1 MDTTS
6 VALVRGTLERVGERS
21 DELTAR
27 LYARLFALEPET
39 RAMFPASMAVQRHRL
54 LAALDHVVAVLDRP
68 EQLEPFLRR
77 LGRDHHKLDVSP
89 QQVASLGVALEGAL
103 RDVLGTGWDERA
115 ADAWREAFALVADLM
130 AEGDAGVG
138 GPRRWTATVVERLR
152 VADDVAVVRLQVDRD
167 PGAPAGSPVPAMAAG
182 QYLSVSTDRRPGLWR
197 TYSPATAPDP
207 GGQVELHVR
216 TVPGG
221 WVSGSVVGHT
231 RPGDRWT
238 LATPMGA
245 LRVDRASGRDV
256 LMVAGGTG
264 LAPMRSLLLELARSG
279 GAPRVHLFVGGRHPG
294 DLYDLPAL
302 AELARRNPWLT
313 VVPVVETLEAPWTR
327 VPPPPRPDGTH
338 QPLVGRLVD
347 VVTGFGAWDDR
358 QALVSGSPA
367 MVRAT
372 VTGLVARGMPAH
384 QVWRDPL
391 PPAH

>member
-6 VALVRGTLERVGERS
+6 VTLVRDTLDRVGDRS

-27 LYARLFALEPET
+27 LYARLFALEPGT

-54 LAALDHVVAVLDRP
+54 LTALEHVAAVLDRP
-68 EQLEPFLRR
+68 EQLAPFLRR
-77 LGRDHHKLDVSP
+77 LGRDHRKLDVSSR
-89 QQVASLGVALEGAL
+89 QVASLGVALEGAL
-103 RDVLGTGWDERA
+103 HDVLGPAWSEPA
-115 ADAWREAFALVADLM
+115 AEAWREAFTVVAALM
-130 AEGDAGVG
+130 AEGDAAVD
-138 GPRRWTATVVERLR
+138 GPRQWSATVVERLR
-152 VADDVAVVRLQVDRD
+152 VAEGVAVVRLQVDRD
-167 PGAPAGSPVPAMAAG
+167 PSSPAGAAVPAMAAG
-182 QYLSVSTDRRPGLWR
+182 QYLSVTTDRRPGLWR

-221 WVSGSVVGHT
+221 WVSGSVVSHT

-238 LATPMGA
+238 LANPMGA

-256 LMVAGGTG
+256 LMIAGGTG
-264 LAPMRSLLLELARSG
+264 LAPLRSLLLDLARSG

-302 AELARRNPWLT
+302 ADLARTNPWLT
-313 VVPVVETLEAPWTR
+313 VVPVVESLETPWSR
-327 VPPPPRPDGTH
+327 FPAPPRPDGLH

-372 VTGLVARGMPAH
+372 VAGLVGRGMPAH

-391 PPAH
+391 PHAH